1 MPEDIKQHD
10 ISAFRGNASVVATG
24 TYDGVHLGHL
34 ALIEK
39 VKEVSRLRGIP
50 SVLFTFWPHPRMVL
64 QAHHM
69 PLKLLNTREE
79 KIRLL
84 EATGVDYVFVY
95 PFTEEFSHL
104 SAEVFIR
111 DILIRSLHMQ
121 VLVVGENH
129 RMGNANSGNR
139 SVLKQLSK
147 DCPFEIETVSL
158 SGGAHTISSTLIRK
172 NLLAGEVHDAES
184 LLGYPYFL
192 TGEVI
197 PGQQIGRTLGFPTA
211 NLRLPSPDK
220 LLPGNG
226 VYAIQAETGGRQY
239 DGMLNIGRRPTIQ
252 PASFGTSIEV
262 HLFDFS
268 DNIYGKPIT
277 VYFRERLRDE
287 MSFEGMDLLQDQL
300 VQDQEQ
306 TRALL
311 KNCPPLHQ
319 IRKRW
324 IRQH

>member
-10 ISAFRGNASVVATG
+10 ISAFRGTASVVATG

-39 VKEVSRLRGIP
+39 VKEISRLRGIP

-64 QAHHM
+64 KAHHM

-95 PFTEEFSHL
+95 PFTEEFSRL

-147 DCPFEIETVSL
+147 DCSFEIETVSL

-172 NLLAGEVHDAES
+172 TLLAGEVHDAES

-211 NLRLPSPDK
+211 NLRLPSSDK

-287 MSFEGMDLLQDQL
+287 ISFEGMDLLRDQL
-300 VQDQEQ
+300 VRDQEQ

-311 KNCPPLHQ
+311 KSRPPLDQ
-319 IRKRW
+319 ISNRW